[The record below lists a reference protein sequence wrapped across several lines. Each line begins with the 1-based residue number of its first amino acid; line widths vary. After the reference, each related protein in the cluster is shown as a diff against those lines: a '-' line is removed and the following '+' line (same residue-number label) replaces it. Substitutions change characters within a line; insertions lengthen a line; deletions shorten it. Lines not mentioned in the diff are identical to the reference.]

1 MKIQKF
7 NLFNENVTKNPTML
21 DMRELYIDIE
31 MVDYLHR
38 CGLVDENFVL
48 YEDDDINWDD
58 VESLGLGQPEYG
70 GTIDIPND
78 IDLIELVKKVKAVT
92 ETYTNLLTYI
102 KKMNN

>member
-1 MKIQKF
+1 
-7 NLFNENVTKNPTML
+7 ML